1 MKLVTM
7 NKEDLLEIENKGY
20 LPWKNFKGNWCV
32 TYLSRHAEGVCDA
45 EFDTI
50 FEALRFAKELGK

>member
-1 MKLVTM
+1 M
-7 NKEDLLEIENKGY
+7 NKTALQQINSNGN

-32 TYLSRHAEGVCDA
+32 TYLSVHAQGVCDA

-50 FEALRFAKELGK
+50 FQALEFAKSLTK

>member
-1 MKLVTM
+1 MK
-7 NKEDLLEIENKGY
+7 DLLLKMADNGN

-32 TYLSRHAEGVCDA
+32 TYLSTISEGVCDA

-50 FEALRFAKELGK
+50 FEALRFAEDLIGK